1 MTRIT
6 YPDGLEDFE
15 TKPSLLPLA
24 SRTSIPQVV
33 LNLYYDTKE
42 P

>member
-1 MTRIT
+1 MTWIT

-24 SRTSIPQVV
+24 SRTSIPPVV